1 MEYDMENYIIAF
13 LFRGSG
19 ITLAGSGLYLLIETA
34 RNVPELMYLF
44 TPIFGTIGLVAG
56 VFAILWDGWK

>member
-1 MEYDMENYIIAF
+1 MENYILAF

-19 ITLAGSGLYLLIETA
+19 ITLAGAGLYLLIETA

-44 TPIFGTIGLVAG
+44 TPIFGTVALVFG
-56 VFAILWDGWK
+56 VFAVLWDGWKP

>member
-1 MEYDMENYIIAF
+1 MDNYILAF

-19 ITLAGSGLYLLIETA
+19 VALAWAGLYLLIETA
-34 RNVPELMYLF
+34 KNIPELMYLF
-44 TPIFGTIGLVAG
+44 TPIFGTIALGFG

>member
-1 MEYDMENYIIAF
+1 MENYVLAL

-19 ITLAGSGLYLLIETA
+19 IALAYAGLYLLIETA

-44 TPIFGTIGLVAG
+44 TPIFGTVALVIG
-56 VFAILWDGWK
+56 VFAVIWDGWKP

>member
-1 MEYDMENYIIAF
+1 MENYIIAL

-19 ITLAGSGLYLLIETA
+19 IALAGSGIFLLIETA

-44 TPIFGTIGLVAG
+44 TPILGTIALVFG
-56 VFAILWDGWK
+56 VFVIIWDGWKP